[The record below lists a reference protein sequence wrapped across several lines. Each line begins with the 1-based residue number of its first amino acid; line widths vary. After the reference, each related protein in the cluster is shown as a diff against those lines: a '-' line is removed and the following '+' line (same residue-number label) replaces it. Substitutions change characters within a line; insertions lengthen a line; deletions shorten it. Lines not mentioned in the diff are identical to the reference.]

1 MLRYTV
7 RRLLALIPVLAGVSV
22 IVFLF
27 LHLIPGDPAS
37 AMLGDHA
44 TPDGLA
50 QLRAAYGLDEPWPTQ
65 YAIFLGHVL
74 RGDLGRS
81 IRDNQPIMTQ
91 LGQRFPATAELT
103 LVAML
108 FAVLIGLPAGVISA
122 FRRGSV
128 FDHASVLVALAG
140 VSMPIFWLGLMLAWF
155 FGVELKLLPFSA
167 RLDTGARF
175 TPITNF
181 LVLDSILRGDLGVLA
196 QTVRHLL
203 LPALALSTVPMAI
216 VARMTRGAMIEV
228 LNQDY
233 VRTARAKGLRDRV
246 VVVGHAFRN
255 ALLPVVTIVGLQVGT
270 LLSGAILTET
280 IFSWPGIGRWIYE
293 SIQFRD
299 YPVVQSMTLVIAV
312 IFVLA
317 NLLVDLSYAWLDP
330 RVRYR

>member
-1 MLRYTV
+1 LIRYTL
-7 RRLLALIPVLAGVSV
+7 RRLVALVPVLIGVSV

-37 AMLGDHA
+37 AILGEHA
-44 TPDGLA
+44 TPDALVK
-50 QLRAAYGLDEPWPTQ
+50 LRAAYGLDEPWPTQ
-65 YAIFLGHVL
+65 YALFVSHIVQ
-74 RGDLGRS
+74 GDLGRS
-81 IRDNQPIMTQ
+81 IRSNNPVTSE
-91 LGQRFPATAELT
+91 LAQRFPATAELT
-103 LVAML
+103 IVAML
-108 FAVLIGLPAGVISA
+108 FAVLVGLPAGIVSA
-122 FRRGSV
+122 WRRGSA
-128 FDHASVLVALAG
+128 FDHGSVIVALAG
-140 VSMPIFWLGLMLAWF
+140 VSMPIFWLGLMLAWL
-155 FGVELKLLPFSA
+155 FGVQLKILPFSA

-181 LVLDSILRGDLGVLA
+181 LLLDAVIRADWAILG

-216 VARMTRGAMIEV
+216 VMRMTRGAMLEV
-228 LNQDY
+228 MHQDY

-246 VVVGHAFRN
+246 VVGSHAFRN

-280 IFSWPGIGRWIYE
+280 IFSWPGIGRWVYE
-293 SIQFRD
+293 SIQLRD

-312 IFVLA
+312 VFVIT
-317 NLLVDLSYAWLDP
+317 NLIVDLSYAWLDP

>member
-7 RRLLALIPVLAGVSV
+7 RRLIALIPVMVGVSV

-44 TPDGLA
+44 TPDA
-50 QLRAAYGLDEPWPTQ
+50 IAKLREAYGLDQPLPQQ
-65 YAIFLGHVL
+65 YALYIRHLVQ
-74 RGDLGRS
+74 GDLGRS
-81 IRDNQPIMTQ
+81 IRTSQPVLAEM
-91 LGQRFPATAELT
+91 GQRLPATIELT
-103 LVAML
+103 IVAMF
-108 FAVLIGLPAGVISA
+108 FAVVIGLPAGILSA
-122 FRRGSV
+122 WRRGSAI
-128 FDHASVLVALAG
+128 DYASVVFALAG
-140 VSMPIFWLGLMLAWF
+140 VSMPIFWLGLMLAWL
-155 FGVELKLLPFSA
+155 FGVQLKLLPFSA
-167 RLDTGARF
+167 RLDTGAHYA
-175 TPITNF
+175 PITN
-181 LVLDSILRGDLGVLA
+181 LIILDALLQRDWGILGQAL
-196 QTVRHLL
+196 RHLL

-228 LNQDY
+228 LHQDF
-233 VRTARAKGLRDRV
+233 VRTARAKGLRDI
-246 VVVGHAFRN
+246 VVVGGHALRN

-280 IFSWPGIGRWIYE
+280 IFSWPGIGRWVYE
-293 SIQFRD
+293 SIGLRD

-312 IFVLA
+312 IFVLT